1 MMRLIQADPG
11 KEARTVGPM
20 AATWHAGEAAPHSGL
35 DVETAAMLR
44 AWLAPDIDAAR
55 SWEELSERLARK
67 GFLVGFIDGRLSLIA
82 EGSGVV
88 LCSFRFLGHGFAE
101 LRNRF
106 GRPHVLVRDG
116 QQALGVVMH

>member
-1 MMRLIQADPG
+1 MRLIQADTG
-11 KEARTVGPM
+11 REAHVAGPV
-20 AATWHAGEAAPHSGL
+20 AATWNARQAEPCGGL

-44 AWLAPDIDAAR
+44 AWLAPDIEAAE

-88 LCSFRFLGHGFAE
+88 LCSFRFLGHDFAE

-116 QQALGVVMH
+116 RKALGVVMH

>member
-1 MMRLIQADPG
+1 MRLIQADQG
-11 KEARTVGPM
+11 QGTR
-20 AATWHAGEAAPHSGL
+20 AAAPVAALWHAGQAEPRNGL

-44 AWLAPDIDAAR
+44 AWLAPDIEAAR

-101 LRNRF
+101 LRNRL

-116 QQALGVVMH
+116 RKALGVVMH